1 MNDLQPTLEEL
12 CTHRPRLLRAELVP
26 LRARI
31 GARGVREIV
40 LTFDASRLS
49 IELGPAVELRCRI
62 GAEPSDQALENAN
75 EDEPWWRVL
84 GAPLVAA
91 WVVLEPKDA
100 SAELALQFR
109 EDAANPRLISLSRHG
124 DEIRVRCESLPE
136 WKKRLAG
143 VTSPRASLTDSG

>member
-26 LRARI
+26 LRTRI

-40 LTFDASRLS
+40 LTFDAARLS
-49 IELGPAVELRCRI
+49 IELGSAGELSCRV
-62 GAEPSDQALENAN
+62 GAEPSDHALENAN

-91 WVVLEPKDA
+91 WVVLEPKDT

-109 EDAANPRLISLSRHG
+109 DAATNPRLISLSRHG
-124 DEIRVRCESLPE
+124 DEIRVRCESLVE

-143 VTSPRASLTDSG
+143 VTPPASLSH